1 MKVPS
6 VRPRPS
12 AIPLSMTRE
21 KSVAGALG
29 KGGIDGD
36 DEQRYRAPALE
47 KGLDILE
54 LISRASEPM
63 SISMITQALGRST
76 GELFRMIQVL
86 EYRGFIEQSGAGYVP
101 TARLFALGMEQAP
114 VKSILEV
121 ALPVMRRLAEDAEQ
135 SCHLALRADGDIV
148 VAARMESAGLIGF
161 SVRIGYRQPLVLTG
175 SGTVLYAFQSP
186 ATRAR
191 WEAAFDP
198 NLPAEK
204 LAAFKARAERVQVN
218 GYDEHPSDVVP
229 GIVDLAAPVLRGD
242 VAAAA
247 LTMPFVR
254 KVPLNIEQGHALQ
267 MVREAAREIS
277 SELASSDVRV

>member
-1 MKVPS
+1 
-6 VRPRPS
+6 
-12 AIPLSMTRE
+12 MTRE
-21 KSVAGALG
+21 KPVAGALS
-29 KGGIDGD
+29 KVGIDSD

-63 SISMITQALGRST
+63 SIGMITQALGRST

-86 EYRGFIEQSGAGYVP
+86 EYRGFIEQAESGTGYVP

-121 ALPVMRRLAEDAEQ
+121 ALPVMRKLAEDAEQ

-191 WEAAFDP
+191 WEASFDP
-198 NLPAEK
+198 GLPAEK
-204 LAAFKARAERVQVN
+204 LEAFRARAERVQVN

-229 GIVDLAAPVLRGD
+229 GIIDLAAPVLRGN

-267 MVREAAREIS
+267 MVREAARQIS